1 MAKLATKRDIN
12 TIQMNLEDLKDEIW
26 DMAKPKVK
34 GGITQQDLIN
44 CGQGGTVIGILID
57 AQLCYNYDQKEA

>member
-1 MAKLATKRDIN
+1 MGKLATKRDIN
-12 TIQMNLEDLKDEIW
+12 NIQINLDDLKDEIW
-26 DMAKPKVK
+26 DIAKPKVA

-57 AQLCYNYDQKEA
+57 AQICYS